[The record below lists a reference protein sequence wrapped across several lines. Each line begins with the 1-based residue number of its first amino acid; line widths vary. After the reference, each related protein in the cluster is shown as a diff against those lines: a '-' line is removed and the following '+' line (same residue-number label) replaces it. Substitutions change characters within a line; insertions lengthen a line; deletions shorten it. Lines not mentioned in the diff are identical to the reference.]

1 MLRFRWRERFALGK
15 ISAGLIAN
23 TITRTGQQFE
33 LATELIDPETGATV
47 RSYKERSYGED
58 HILEALDS
66 IAGRVR
72 ADLGE
77 SLYEIRRPT
86 NLCRKSRPIHSPR

>member
-1 MLRFRWRERFALGK
+1 MAREICTRES
-15 ISAGLIAN
+15 IRGLVAN

-72 ADLGE
+72 ADLGDPKMK
-77 SLYEIRRPT
+77 SVRPT
-86 NLCRKSRPIHSPR
+86 SRCRRSRPIHSPP